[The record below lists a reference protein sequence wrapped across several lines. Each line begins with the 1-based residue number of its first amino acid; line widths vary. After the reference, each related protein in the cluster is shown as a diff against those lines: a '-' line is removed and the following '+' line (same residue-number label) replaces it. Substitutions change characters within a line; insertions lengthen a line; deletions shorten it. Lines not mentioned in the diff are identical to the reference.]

1 MVKNQK
7 SNIAGWVSVLAV
19 ALFFFYWFI
28 QLSLSNTL
36 VDYYTAKYGLEQY
49 GLFTSMYLIGNVMMF
64 IPAGVLLD
72 RYSAK
77 KVISLS
83 IIVMVLGVFG
93 MLITHTAFIAY
104 VFMLL
109 IGMAGAFTLLACV
122 RVAANWFLEGSVGF
136 PISMAITVA
145 FLGSYLGNAGGRAL
159 LTYYDSG
166 AAVQVVNIIVGLVIL
181 LIVLLCVKTPKS
193 IEKMQEKQKISEAF
207 RKLGVV
213 MTKRQ
218 NWFAGLYISLMNF
231 PVMILEFSFGQAY
244 LDHVYSITAQQA
256 ANVTG
261 IISVGFMI
269 GGPIWNKLSDKSG
282 LRKPY
287 IIAGG
292 LLSLAI
298 TLLLLIH
305 SFGSVSLMLI
315 FFFIGVLTAAQTLG
329 YPVVTESNDPAISAS
344 ATSLASLL
352 IMGGGALAQ
361 IVFGYIQA
369 GVGYQLAYYI
379 IPICILIAVIL
390 GCLLKETDKSY

>member
-1 MVKNQK
+1 MVKNTQP
-7 SNIAGWVSVLAV
+7 NIKGWISVLAA

-36 VDYYTAKYGLEQY
+36 VEYYTMKYGLEQY
-49 GLFTSMYLIGNVMMF
+49 GLFTSMYLIGNVLMF

-77 KVISLS
+77 KVISVS
-83 IIVMVLGVFG
+83 ILVMVLGVLG
-93 MLITHTAFIAY
+93 MLLTFTAFIAY
-104 VFMLL
+104 VCMLI

-122 RVAANWFLEGSVGF
+122 RVAANWFHEGSVGF

-159 LTYYDSG
+159 LTYFNSG
-166 AAVQVVNIIVGLVIL
+166 AAVQIVNIIIGLVVL
-181 LIVLLCVKTPKS
+181 LVVLLCVKTPKS
-193 IEKMQEKQKISEAF
+193 IEKMQDKQKISEAF
-207 RKLGVV
+207 KKLGVV
-213 MTKRQ
+213 MAKRQ

-244 LDHVYSITAQQA
+244 LDQVFNITAQQA

-269 GGPIWNKLSDKSG
+269 GGPIWNKISDKSG

-287 IIAGG
+287 IILGG
-292 LLSLAI
+292 LLSLGI
-298 TLLLLIH
+298 TLLLFIH
-305 SFGSVSLMLI
+305 SFGPDTLIII
-315 FFFIGVLTAAQTLG
+315 FFFIGLLTAAQTLG
-329 YPVVTESNDPAISAS
+329 YPLITESNDPEISAS

-352 IMGGGALAQ
+352 IMGGGAVAQ

-379 IPICILIAVIL
+379 IPICILIAIFL
-390 GCLLKETDKSY
+390 GCMLKETSKDY